1 MNMRRIKEGFFNLTH
16 WFLILL
22 FLSVCF
28 FPGSPVKAVNYPPI
42 KTGIPPAGILYYPN
56 SIKKMCKGMS
66 TVLRGQYSVGL
77 NKTGPAP
84 LAPLTGGPTTVPLS
98 DIQILSTANRGK
110 IDPPVKSV
118 NEGSVG
124 DFELKYTATEAGDVV
139 ISSTLGNANTAP
151 IKFKVVKACA
161 YFSFLQIQVDGAFDV
176 PGSIIS
182 ETYLFMAPATLLP
195 EDPDNPLS
203 TLQDENAELDYWGV
217 LNRFKLP
224 LQKEVTITE
233 KSYKPATGHAA
244 AQFYA
249 EPIENGDK
257 VHLYIF
263 KKELKSD
270 SDLTVTITGKSI
282 SKDTGFPD
290 FLEEDIFDFF
300 KTNTLPIVRDDM
312 DGGGGTDPVGV
323 RGLDDLKHYLDSSPG
338 FTCKI
343 DAEVTLKVI
352 GD

>member
-1 MNMRRIKEGFFNLTH
+1 MSMRRIKKGFFNLTR
-16 WFLILL
+16 WFFILL

-28 FPGSPVKAVNYPPI
+28 FPGSPVKAVNDPPTNPDLPFSTI
-42 KTGIPPAGILYYPN
+42 HYYTT

-66 TVLRGQYSVGL
+66 TNLRGEYTVGS
-77 NKTGPAP
+77 NKAADP
-84 LAPLTGGPTTVPLS
+84 LAPLTEGPTTVPLS
-98 DIQILSTANRGK
+98 DIKIVSTANKGK
-110 IDPPVKSV
+110 IDPPVTPV
-118 NEGSVG
+118 YEGSGG

-139 ISSTLGNANTAP
+139 ISSTLGNATTTP

-161 YFSFLQIQVDGAFDV
+161 YFSFLSIQVDSAFDV
-176 PGSIIS
+176 PGMIIS

-195 EDPDNPLS
+195 KDPDDPLS

-233 KSYKPATGHAA
+233 KSYKPATGHAEA
-244 AQFYA
+244 EFYA
-249 EPIENGDK
+249 DPIDNGDNVRLK
-257 VHLYIF
+257 IY
-263 KKELKSD
+263 KEELKSD
-270 SDLTVTITGKSI
+270 SDLKVTIAGKGI

-290 FLEEDIFDFF
+290 FLKEDIFDFF
-300 KTNTLPIVRDDM
+300 KDNVLAIVQDNM
-312 DGGGGTDPVGV
+312 DGGGGTDPVV
-323 RGLDDLKHYLDSSPG
+323 VKGLDDLKHYLDSSPG

-352 GD
+352 GQ